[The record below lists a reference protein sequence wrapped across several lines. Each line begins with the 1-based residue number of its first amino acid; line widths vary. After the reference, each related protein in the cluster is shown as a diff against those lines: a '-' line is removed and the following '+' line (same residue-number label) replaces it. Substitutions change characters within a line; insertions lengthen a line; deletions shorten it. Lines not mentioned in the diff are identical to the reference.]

1 MNAKE
6 ELPRQDLGWAAEA
19 REWIRAEPALGWF
32 LSQAVYLAQPVLE
45 AFWPAGD
52 IERLAGELS
61 RTEPREPGDD
71 REENGPIP

>member
-1 MNAKE
+1 MNAEKDH
-6 ELPRQDLGWAAEA
+6 PSQTPGWAAEA
-19 REWIRAEPALGWF
+19 REWIRAEPALAWF

-61 RTEPREPGDD
+61 RPEPRIPGDD
-71 REENGPIP
+71 QEENGPIP